1 MDQQRSTAARV
12 RYHHRHPK
20 RVRVII
26 EPVTSRIRVPA
37 DPIKPS
43 AGRHQQDLGLGVGS
57 DWLQDG
63 WIYPAISHLQWL
75 ELIGASCLKSS
86 KSNTI
91 VLSGLSGSGKT
102 ILFYQLRDGSSH
114 QGTVTSMEHNNDTFV
129 LHSELER
136 KGKIKPVHVV
146 DVPGHA
152 RLKPK
157 LDEFLPQAAGV
168 VFVVDAQDFLSSM
181 QAAAEYLYDILTK
194 ATVVKKRIPVLI
206 FCNKTDK
213 VTAHSKEFI
222 KKQLEKEVNK
232 LRESRN
238 AISSAD
244 ITDEV
249 QLGVP
254 GEAFNFSKCQNKVTV
269 AEGAGLTGSV
279 SEVEQFIREYVKA

>member
-1 MDQQRSTAARV
+1 MDELVRQAEAWAGQAEHWIRQQPSEQIYVAVA
-12 RYHHRHPK
+12 
-20 RVRVII
+20 VIA
-26 EPVTSRIRVPA
+26 VTILVLVA
-37 DPIKPS
+37 
-43 AGRHQQDLGLGVGS
+43 
-57 DWLQDG
+57 
-63 WIYPAISHLQWL
+63 
-75 ELIGASCLKSS
+75 ASCLKSS
-86 KSNTI
+86 KPNTI

-102 ILFYQLRDGSSH
+102 VLFYQLRDGSSH
-114 QGTVTSMEHNNDTFV
+114 QGTVTSMAHNNATFV

-136 KGKIKPVHVV
+136 KGKMKPVHVI

-152 RLKPK
+152 RLKSK
-157 LDEFLPQAAGV
+157 LDEVLPQAAGI
-168 VFVVDAQDFLSSM
+168 VFVVDALDFLSSM

-194 ATVVKKRIPVLI
+194 ATVAKKRIPVLI

-249 QLGVP
+249 QIGVP
-254 GEAFNFSKCQNKVTV
+254 GEAFNFSQCQNKVIV
-269 AEGAGLTGSV
+269 GEGAGLTGDV
-279 SEVEQFIREYVKA
+279 SAVEQFIREYVKL